1 MLNKKDMYLME
12 KSLGFFDKLSAAESK
27 LLLDNTGS
35 CVYKRGE
42 SIFSAAY
49 ECIGLLIVKS
59 GELRVFILS
68 ENGKEVTLYRL
79 GPREICI
86 LSASCVLD
94 QITFDVHM
102 EAEADSEV
110 LMIHAS
116 AFAQLIEQNIYVE
129 NYSLKV
135 TASKFSEVM
144 WKMEQILFL
153 NFDSRLA
160 IFLLDEA
167 AKTGSDRIEL
177 THEQISKY
185 MGSAREVVSRMMK
198 YFENEGYVELHRGV
212 TKILDKAA
220 LKKLL

>member
-129 NYSLKV
+129 NHSLKV

-212 TKILDKAA
+212 TKILDKTA